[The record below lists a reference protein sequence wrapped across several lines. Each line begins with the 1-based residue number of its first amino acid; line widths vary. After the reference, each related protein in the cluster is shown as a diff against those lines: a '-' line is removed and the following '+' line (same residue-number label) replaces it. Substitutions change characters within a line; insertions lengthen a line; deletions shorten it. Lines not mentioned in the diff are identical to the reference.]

1 MCGWEADPLSFP
13 AVFRGLVHTVVGGL
27 MAVLLIIML
36 MTIGLGIRA
45 GVWGRR
51 WSAADSENTEDTGLV
66 DMCARTFALVLI
78 SLVGLFALGVM
89 YGNVLGTDAPQA
101 ISSVHR

>member
-1 MCGWEADPLSFP
+1 MSGWEADPLSFP
-13 AVFRGLVHTVVGGL
+13 AVLRGSIHTFLGGL

-36 MTIGLGIRA
+36 ATIGLGIRA

-51 WSAADSENTEDTGLV
+51 WRAAESESAEDTGLV

-101 ISSVHR
+101 ISALHR